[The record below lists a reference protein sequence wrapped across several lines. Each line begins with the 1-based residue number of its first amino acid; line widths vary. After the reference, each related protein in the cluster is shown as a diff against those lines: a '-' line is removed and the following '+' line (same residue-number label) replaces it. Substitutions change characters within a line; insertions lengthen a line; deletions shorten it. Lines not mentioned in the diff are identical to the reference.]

1 MSWTHFACIGRLSAT
16 CCGAGIILERRFES
30 VPGREA
36 NLDVLD
42 PAVLAVNVAVLVVAV
57 ADCKTTHRLQRIEI
71 EHQVIVDAPWPLL
84 PSTQA
89 VASLPSRSCQA
100 HKHCRGLAAAP
111 SSRKRSCCLSGVVAV
126 PLPAHELGFCFG
138 HHRRRGRTYGGR
150 SFVEASKKKVPSIGE
165 LATHGC
171 CEPPVAPFT

>member
-57 ADCKTTHRLQRIEI
+57 RIVRPLTDCSASNSSTRESST
-71 EHQVIVDAPWPLL
+71 PWPLL

-150 SFVEASKKKVPSIGE
+150 SFVEAAKKKVPSIGE